1 MQGIILSGIGGFYT
15 VLDDAGE
22 RHTLRAQAK
31 LRRQHIT
38 PLSGDR
44 VTFEPGQGETH
55 GWLTAVESRSDSG

>member
-15 VLDDAGE
+15 VLDEAGE

-31 LRRQHIT
+31 LRRQRVT

-55 GWLTAVESRSDSG
+55 GWLTAV